1 MNNAF
6 VLQSTATLAAA
17 VVLDLA
23 LGEPR
28 RFHPLVGFG
37 RCAQVMERC
46 ANRGGQG
53 ARIGLGAIALLI
65 VSAPPVGAAVALRHA
80 PLHFAVALAADA
92 VVLYF
97 ALGLQSLRR
106 HARDVT
112 TALST
117 GDLARARD
125 AVARMVSRDAGP
137 LDEPGVA
144 AAATESVLENGNDA
158 VFGVVFWYLV
168 LGLPGALAYRLVNT
182 LDAMWGY
189 RNARFDRFGRCAAR
203 ADDAMNFL
211 PARVTA
217 FFYGLGGD
225 FLCALRCRRA
235 QGKQWKSGN
244 AGAVMSAGAG
254 ALKIRLGGAALYHG
268 KPQPR
273 PTLGTGPPAAAADI
287 TRAVRLVQRAL
298 LFWLLLAAAVE
309 LGLATGSDSAG
320 FHG

>member
-1 MNNAF
+1 MNNALL
-6 VLQSTATLAAA
+6 LQSTATLAAA
-17 VVLDLA
+17 VVLDMA

-37 RCAQVMERC
+37 RCAQAVERR

-53 ARIGLGAIALLI
+53 ARIWLGAMALLI
-65 VSAPPVGAAVALRHA
+65 VTAPPVGAVVALRHA
-80 PLHFAVALAADA
+80 PLHFTVALAAEA

-97 ALGLQSLRR
+97 ALGLQSLGR

-112 TALST
+112 AALNA
-117 GDLARARD
+117 GDLARARN
-125 AVARMVSRDAGP
+125 AVARMVSRDAGV

-189 RNARFDRFGRCAAR
+189 RNARFCRFGRCAAR
-203 ADDAMNFL
+203 IDDAVNFF

-217 FFYGLGGD
+217 FFYALGGD
-225 FLCALRCRRA
+225 FFCALRCWRA
-235 QGKQWKSGN
+235 QGSQWKSGN

-254 ALKIRLGGAALYHG
+254 ALRVRLGGAAVYQS

-273 PTLGTGPPAAAADI
+273 PTLGAGAPAAAADI
-287 TRAVRLVQRAL
+287 ARAINLVWRGL
-298 LFWLLLAAAVE
+298 VFWLLLAAAVE
-309 LGLATGSDSAG
+309 WGLAIGSDSAG
-320 FHG
+320 FHD